1 MKSKTILLLILFSIV
16 LFVVGL
22 YPVVI
27 AKISDPIMGY
37 YIWPV
42 SFPAWFIS
50 ALFGIILGIRCKTE
64 TLYTHKVS
72 KFGWLMLFLNLAA
85 FISIWVIPGF

>member
-1 MKSKTILLLILFSIV
+1 MKSKTILILILLSIV
-16 LFVVGL
+16 FLIIGL

-42 SFPAWFIS
+42 TFPAWFLS

-64 TLYTHKVS
+64 TLYAYKVS
-72 KFGWLMLFLNLAA
+72 KFGWLMLSLNIAA
-85 FISIWVIPGF
+85 FIYLWFISGI